1 MNKMRSFNGLLA
13 MISSSFLWVYA
24 FTFIA
29 GYPIPTFG
37 NIEVASNVLI
47 PGNELWKE
55 TLALQGGS
63 RLYELRGLKSNT
75 WYEVKIS
82 YPASVC
88 MFIPAS
94 FTIQLK
100 KDVSGL
106 GLNWNRRLLNTEK
119 LIFKT
124 DEFSGNQQNQLY
136 VLVTVEPEGVVA
148 IPNVPER
155 EAIIFNI
162 ANIRAY
168 DYSCENP
175 ELVAVL
181 CDELLLGIPHKAW
194 WVGVLVLLCLVAA
207 FIIPRFLPALMPPE
221 NGSSISSSYESVA
234 KES

>member
-1 MNKMRSFNGLLA
+1 

-47 PGNELWKE
+47 PGNEMWKE

-82 YPASVC
+82 YPAS
-88 MFIPAS
+88 IPAS

-100 KDVSGL
+100 KDVSDL
-106 GLNWNRRLLNTEK
+106 GMNWNRRLLNTEK

-124 DEFSGNQQNQLY
+124 DEFSGNQNQLY

-162 ANIRAY
+162 
-168 DYSCENP
+168 
-175 ELVAVL
+175 V

-207 FIIPRFLPALMPPE
+207 FIIPRFLPVLMPPE
-221 NGSSISSSYESVA
+221 NGSSMSSSYDSVA